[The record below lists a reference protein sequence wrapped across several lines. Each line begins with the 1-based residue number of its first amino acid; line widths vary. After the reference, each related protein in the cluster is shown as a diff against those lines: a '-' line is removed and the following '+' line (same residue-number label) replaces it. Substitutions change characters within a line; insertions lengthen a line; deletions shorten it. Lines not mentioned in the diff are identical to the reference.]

1 MSHPSHRCLRSTVL
15 AAACWLLVAPVGIVA
30 LCSAPAAANP
40 ITAPSLPTPLATSI
54 QSSAGT
60 WATLPM
66 GRLNEPLNTFWQL
79 FFRPTGATTWSN
91 KVGAT
96 ATATNGG
103 LVLAAA
109 PGQPLIAAVRPAD
122 LLHFSPLIATDNG
135 GASWTNGLL
144 SQGLASSPNSLSTTS
159 TGQTLALVNRG
170 LAAHV
175 LVDSGSLSRWRTL
188 TAARRL
194 ASVSGGGSCGLRSLS
209 AVASLSGDAIVG
221 ANCSRPGAVGI
232 FVQDAGSWRL
242 DAPTLPR
249 ALDHD
254 TVQVLSLEGTASG
267 VTALLGLTGQSGTAL
282 VAAWSTNRNSWNISR
297 ALAVGSGE
305 RLASIGPAVEN
316 GLFVLVKSTSGSAR
330 LSVIDGPG
338 SDWQHMPPPPGNTA
352 TVAFDSATTTA
363 ATTAIDALV
372 VHADTMT
379 VWSLNAGS
387 ESWTPGQVVHVDIKF
402 GSSS

>member
-1 MSHPSHRCLRSTVL
+1 MSHPSHRPLRSTVL
-15 AAACWLLVAPVGIVA
+15 AAACWLLVAAVGMLA
-30 LCSAPAAANP
+30 LCGAPAVANP
-40 ITAPSLPTPLATSI
+40 VTAPSLPTPLATSI
-54 QSSAGT
+54 QSSTGT

-66 GRLNEPLNTFWQL
+66 GRLNEPFNTFWQL

-91 KVGAT
+91 KVGAI

-109 PGQPLIAAVRPAD
+109 PGQPLIAAVRPAG

-144 SQGLASSPNSLSTTS
+144 SQGLASGPNSLSTTS

-175 LVDSGSLSRWRTL
+175 LVETGSLSRWRTL
-188 TAARRL
+188 TTAQRL
-194 ASVSGGGSCGLRSLS
+194 ASVRGTSCGLRSLS
-209 AVASLSGDAIVG
+209 AVASLSGDAMVG

-232 FVQDAGSWRL
+232 FVQDPGSWRL

-254 TVQVLSLEGTASG
+254 TVHVLSLAGTASG
-267 VTALLGLTGQSGTAL
+267 VAALLGLSGKSGSAL
-282 VAAWSTNRNSWNISR
+282 VAAWSTNRNSWSISA
-297 ALAVGSGE
+297 ALPVGSGE
-305 RLASIGPAVEN
+305 QLASIGPAAEN
-316 GLFVLVKSTSGSAR
+316 GLFVLTRSASGSTR

-338 SDWQHMPPPPGNTA
+338 SDWQHMPPPPGDTA
-352 TVAFDSATTTA
+352 TVAFDA
-363 ATTAIDALV
+363 ATATAVDALV

-387 ESWTPGQVVHVDIKF
+387 ENWTPGQVVHVDIKF